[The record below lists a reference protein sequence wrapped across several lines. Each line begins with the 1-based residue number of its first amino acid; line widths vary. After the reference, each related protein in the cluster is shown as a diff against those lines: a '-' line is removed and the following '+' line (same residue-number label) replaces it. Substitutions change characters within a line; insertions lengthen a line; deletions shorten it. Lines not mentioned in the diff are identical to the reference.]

1 MKSTEREY
9 TLLTKQALKQL
20 NITLNTDINMYNK
33 ELIANTAD
41 KIIEEVDEHINNTI
55 HWQMD
60 PSDFELSEFDD
71 LYELE
76 LQIKQQLL
84 FSLIKKVTK

>member
-1 MKSTEREY
+1 MIL
-9 TLLTKQALKQL
+9 TLQALKQL
-20 NITLNTDINMYNK
+20 NITLNTDINMYDK
-33 ELIANTAD
+33 KLIANIAND
-41 KIIEEVDEHINNTI
+41 IIEEVNEHIDNTI
-55 HWQMD
+55 HWQLD
-60 PSDFELSEFDD
+60 PSEFQLDEFDD

>member
-1 MKSTEREY
+1 
-9 TLLTKQALKQL
+9 
-20 NITLNTDINMYNK
+20 MYNK
-33 ELIANTAD
+33 ELISNTAD

-55 HWQMD
+55 HWQVD
-60 PSDFELSEFDD
+60 LGEFALSEFDD

-84 FSLIKKVTK
+84 FTLIKRITK

>member
-1 MKSTEREY
+1 
-9 TLLTKQALKQL
+9 
-20 NITLNTDINMYNK
+20 MYDK
-33 ELIANTAD
+33 ELVANIADN
-41 KIIEEVDEHINNTI
+41 IIEEVNEHIDNTI
-55 HWQMD
+55 HWQIII
-60 PSDFELSEFDD
+60 SDFELNEFDD